1 MLDTKGPKALADW
14 VVAQTKV
21 LLTDTTMRDGKQG
34 LRVSLF
40 YLLPLSLALSLLY
53 LIIIHFPLSFS
64 LYLSIYLSKS
74 LSYFYSLSLLT
85 LSLSFSL
92 YLSFSP
98 SLFFSISLSPCLYL
112 TAHQSLLATRV
123 RTLDLVEGA
132 VLANE
137 VLRDAFSFEAWGG
150 ATFGA

>member
-85 LSLSFSL
+85 LSICLFL
-92 YLSFSP
+92 F
-98 SLFFSISLSPCLYL
+98 LFFSLSLYHPVSISQLTNLSSPHVCGPWTLLRALCWL
-112 TAHQSLLATRV
+112 TRFSVTPSPSRLGEELLSV
-123 RTLDLVEGA
+123 RDDI
-132 VLANE
+132 
-137 VLRDAFSFEAWGG
+137 RD
-150 ATFGA
+150 